1 MKKRI
6 ETFEKSLPIFNV
18 FEQSGNLKK
27 IHAEG
32 SIGEIFGK
40 METIFE

>member
-6 ETFEKSLPIFNV
+6 DTFEKSLPIFNI
-18 FEQSGNLKK
+18 FRKANTLRK